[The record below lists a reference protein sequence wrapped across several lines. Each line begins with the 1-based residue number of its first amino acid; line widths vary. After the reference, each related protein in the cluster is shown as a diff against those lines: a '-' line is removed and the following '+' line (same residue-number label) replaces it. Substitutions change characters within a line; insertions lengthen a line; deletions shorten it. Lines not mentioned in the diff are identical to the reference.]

1 MAKGIRISQDGF
13 YSDFEYST
21 VKELQDGVNGY
32 FECVSLVAINGE
44 YLGNMWVNEMGHGLV
59 NTPASAISFIF
70 GGASTILGNVVVM
83 GATDEDGNDTDI
95 NESVRQIIEWSCIPQ
110 AKWDSETASV

>member
-32 FECVSLVAINGE
+32 FECVSLISINGD
-44 YLGNMWVNEMGHGLV
+44 YLGNMWVNEMGHGLI

-83 GATDEDGNDTDI
+83 GATDKDGNDTDI
-95 NESVRQIIEWSCIPQ
+95 TADLKQLIEWMCIPQ
-110 AKWDSETASV
+110 TKWDEETANV

>member
-1 MAKGIRISQDGF
+1 MAKGIRITWDGF

-21 VKELQDGVNGY
+21 IHELQDGVGGY
-32 FECVSLVAINGE
+32 FEAINLISIDGE
-44 YLGNMWVNEMGHGLV
+44 RMGTMWVNEMGHGLI

-95 NESVRQIIEWSCIPQ
+95 NEGVRQIIEWSCISQ
-110 AKWDSETASV
+110 AKWDAETTSV

>member
-32 FECVSLVAINGE
+32 FEPINLIAIDGVCE
-44 YLGNMWVNEMGHGLV
+44 GVMWVNEMGHGLV

-70 GGASTILGNVVVM
+70 GGPSTIAGHVVIV
-83 GATDEDGNDTDI
+83 GPTDDDGDETDI
-95 NESVRQIIEWSCIPQ
+95 GKDITKLIEWCCISQ
-110 AKWDSETASV
+110 TKWDEENASV